1 MDPKAWERL
10 LNFRQSMDEPV
21 VVLIVGLLI
30 LLLSVTPLIIFMLD
44 RLVGF
49 DPALRHDLWRRYV
62 SWLIMVPIILVPVLL
77 GAAWTI
83 LAVAALSLLCFLEFV
98 AATGLFREKLMCLLV
113 VVGILSLAYAAADHW
128 YRLFVAMTPMS
139 IVVIA
144 AVATSLDRP
153 KGYIQ
158 RVALAIFGFILF
170 GTCLGHLS
178 FMTNAWH
185 YRSLILL
192 LVFAAQLNDVFA
204 YVVGKS
210 LGGPKLAPQ
219 TNPDKT
225 VSGALGAI
233 VLTTLLVFWLS
244 GEVFLEGSLAE
255 PMQRVVLGLIISIGG
270 QVGDLT
276 VSAIK
281 RDVGISKE
289 WAMIPGHGGVLDRA
303 NSLLLSAPAMF
314 HLVNHFTHFTSGR

>member
-1 MDPKAWERL
+1 MDPKTWERL
-10 LNFRQSMDEPV
+10 FDFRRALDEPAV
-21 VVLIVGLLI
+21 VWIVGLLI
-30 LLLSVTPLIIFMLD
+30 LLLLVTPPIILMLD
-44 RLVGF
+44 RLVGL
-49 DPALRHDLWRRYV
+49 DPDRRQDLRRRYV
-62 SWLIMVPIILVPVLL
+62 SWLIMVPIILLPVLL

-83 LAVAALSLLCFLEFV
+83 LAVAAMGLLCFREFA
-98 AATGLFREKLMCLLV
+98 AATGLFRDKLMCLLV
-113 VVGILSLAYAAADHW
+113 LVGILALAFAAADRW
-128 YRLFVAMTPMS
+128 YRLFVALTPMS
-139 IVVIA
+139 IIVIT

-158 RVALAIFGFILF
+158 RVALAIFGFLLF

-178 FMTNAWH
+178 YLTNALN

-192 LVFAAQLNDVFA
+192 LIFSTQLNDVFA

-233 VLTTLLVFWLS
+233 VLTSLLVFWLGGIVFPE
-244 GEVFLEGSLAE
+244 GELAD
-255 PMQRVVLGLIISIGG
+255 PMQRLVLGLVISIGG

-276 VSAIK
+276 VAAIK
-281 RDVGISKE
+281 QDAGVAKT

-314 HLVNHFTHFTSGR
+314 HLVNHFTHFTGGR

>member
-10 LNFRQSMDEPV
+10 FDFRQALNEPA

-30 LLLSVTPLIIFMLD
+30 LLLSVTPPIILMLD
-44 RLVGF
+44 RLVGL
-49 DPALRHDLWRRYV
+49 DSALRHDLWRRYV
-62 SWLIMVPIILVPVLL
+62 SWLIMVPIIAAPVLL

-83 LAVAALSLLCFLEFV
+83 LAVAILSLLCFGEFA
-98 AATGLFREKLMCLLV
+98 AATGLFRDKLMCLLV
-113 VVGILSLAYAAADHW
+113 VVGILALAYAAADHW
-128 YRLFVAMTPMS
+128 YRLFVALTPMS
-139 IVVIA
+139 IVVIT

-170 GTCLGHLS
+170 GTCLGHLG
-178 FMTNAWH
+178 FMTNDTH

-192 LVFAAQLNDVFA
+192 LVFSAQLNDVFA
-204 YVVGKS
+204 FVVGKS
-210 LGGPKLAPQ
+210 LGGPKLAPR
-219 TNPDKT
+219 TSPNKT

-233 VLTTLLVFWLS
+233 VLTTLLVFWL
-244 GEVFLEGSLAE
+244 GGIVFTEGPLAG
-255 PMQRVVLGLIISIGG
+255 PIQRLVLGLVISIGG

-276 VSAIK
+276 VAAIK
-281 RDVGISKE
+281 RDAGIAKA

-303 NSLLLSAPAMF
+303 NSLLLSTPAMF
-314 HLVNHFTHFTSGR
+314 HLVNHFTHFTDRG